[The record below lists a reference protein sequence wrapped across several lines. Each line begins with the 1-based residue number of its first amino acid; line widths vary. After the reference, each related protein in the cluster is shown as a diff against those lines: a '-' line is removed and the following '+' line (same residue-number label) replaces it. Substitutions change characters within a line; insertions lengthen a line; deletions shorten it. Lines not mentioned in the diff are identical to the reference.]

1 MKGFTLGFKSTQKQI
16 FNETGERIPV
26 TIINTSPCY
35 LIDVRSPEKNG
46 YSAAVLGFG
55 KAKSMTKST
64 NGQVK
69 KAGIESPL
77 RFLREIR
84 LEQADMIEKDD
95 KKGIKLGEVEIYIG
109 DLVRSELLFKIND
122 SVQVTGIG
130 KGKGFMGVVRRHNF
144 AGGPRTHGQSD
155 RERAPGSIGQSTT
168 PGRVYKG
175 KKMAGRMGSETVTIK
190 NMKVMNVSE
199 NELIVKGMAPG
210 SKKGL
215 LTVISK

>member
-1 MKGFTLGFKSTQKQI
+1 MKGFILGFKSIQKQL
-16 FNETGERIPV
+16 FDETGERVPV
-26 TIINTSPCY
+26 TVINTSPCY

-46 YSAAVLGFG
+46 YSAAVVAFG

-64 NGQVK
+64 NGQLK

-84 LEQADMIEKDD
+84 LEQSEMIEKDD

-109 DLVRSELLFKIND
+109 DIVRSDLLFKIND
-122 SVQVTGIG
+122 SVQITGTS

-144 AGGPRTHGQSD
+144 KGGPRTHGQSD

-190 NMKVMNVSE
+190 NMKVMSVNE

-210 SKKGL
+210 TKKSL

>member
-1 MKGFTLGFKSTQKQI
+1 MKGFTLGFKSAQKQL
-16 FNETGERIPV
+16 FNEAGERVPV
-26 TIINTSPCY
+26 TVINTSPCY
-35 LIDVRSPEKNG
+35 LIDVRMPEQNG

-64 NGQVK
+64 NGQIK

-84 LEQADMIEKDD
+84 LESSDLIEKDA
-95 KKGIKLGEVEIYIG
+95 KKGIRLGDTELFVG
-109 DLVRSELLFKIND
+109 DILKSDVLFKIND
-122 SVQVTGIG
+122 SVQVTGVS

-144 AGGPRTHGQSD
+144 KGGPRTHGQSD

-175 KKMAGRMGSETVTIK
+175 KKMAGRMGNETVTIK
-190 NMKVMNVSE
+190 NLKVVSVNE
-199 NELIVKGMAPG
+199 NELVIKGVVPG
-210 SKKGL
+210 TKKGL
-215 LTVISK
+215 LTVILK